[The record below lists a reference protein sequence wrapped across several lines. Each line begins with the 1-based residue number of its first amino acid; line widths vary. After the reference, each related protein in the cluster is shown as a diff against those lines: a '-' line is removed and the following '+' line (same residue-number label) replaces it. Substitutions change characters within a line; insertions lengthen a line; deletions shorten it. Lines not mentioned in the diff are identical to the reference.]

1 MGMIDSSMRFSAAQ
15 SVTGLGDIAST
26 GTLDLGA
33 SFQDMGL
40 ARDLLWAVAV
50 CTAAAASAGAA
61 TVQAV
66 LQDSANGTTWADL
79 LLGPVL
85 PVASAKPGV
94 KLLETQPP
102 NNHRRYLRVVYRI
115 GTAALTGGQF
125 DAFMTTA
132 VQRNTS
138 MPSGFA
144 VV

>member
-1 MGMIDSSMRFSAAQ
+1 MGMVDSSLRLSAAQ
-15 SVTGLGDIAST
+15 AVTGLGDIAST
-26 GTLDLGA
+26 GTLDLGT

-40 ARDLLWAVAV
+40 TSDLWAVAV
-50 CTAAAASAGAA
+50 CTAAATSAGAA
-61 TVQAV
+61 TVQAA
-66 LQDSANGTTWADL
+66 LQDSANGSTWADL

-102 NNHRRYLRVVYRI
+102 NNHRRYLRMVYRI

-125 DAFMTTA
+125 DAFITTA
-132 VQRNTS
+132 VQRNAS
-138 MPSGFA
+138 KPSGFA